1 MCKWSSRSIFP
12 KFVASALTAI
22 ILSGGACYER
32 PTKITSKGIQASE
45 IVPSYWLR
53 DSIDSCETI
62 FDKPRFNLKSNSN
75 KNVDLI
81 APGKFTFNGKDLVND
96 KAKTNK
102 QKIDPDIFLIPCQN
116 GNAEF
121 VFTDDRGGERK
132 DILNLSKIELQ
143 LPKTPVDRSKDL
155 KIAIL
160 GAAYPKDTEIKARIN
175 SEIKGDGYDDMVMDR
190 DEYKG
195 DRTRITFD
203 KNTQTLTIPTQVLK
217 RIKTKQPILRLEV
230 KTTLNYQYPDKHSS
244 PWFQYEY
251 WTKKQQILLK

>member
-1 MCKWSSRSIFP
+1 MYRWSSRSIFP
-12 KFVASALTAI
+12 KFIASALTAI
-22 ILSGGACYER
+22 SLSSGACYEM

-53 DSIDSCETI
+53 ESSNSCETI

-81 APGKFTFNGKDLVND
+81 APAKFTFKGKALVSDRSKN
-96 KAKTNK
+96 
-102 QKIDPDIFLIPCQN
+102 IDPDTFLISCQN

-132 DILNLSKIELQ
+132 DILNLSKIEIQ

-155 KIAIL
+155 KIAVL
-160 GAAYPKDTEIKARIN
+160 GAAYPKDTEIKARID
-175 SEIKGDGYDDMVMDR
+175 SEIKGDGYDDMVMDQ

-217 RIKTKQPILRLEV
+217 RIKTKHPILSLEV